1 MYEYMCTNV
10 FVYVH
15 VHTHTHTHTDKTQT
29 QTQTDE
35 LAALHKLSYASR
47 SRYTTVAFCVGLEPF
62 ERDANLERD
71 AAERDEPERFP
82 GLGHGLCGLV
92 EDVLEF
98 AVGLSGLNLL
108 NTLECGLSAFLPV
121 NDMPQTRCC
130 V

>member
-1 MYEYMCTNV
+1 MLRGL
-10 FVYVH
+10 
-15 VHTHTHTHTDKTQT
+15 DI
-29 QTQTDE
+29 
-35 LAALHKLSYASR
+35 L
-47 SRYTTVAFCVGLEPF
+47 AFCVGLEPF

-71 AAERDEPERFP
+71 AALERDEPERFP

-98 AVGLSGLNLL
+98 AVGLSGVNLL
-108 NTLECGLSAFLPV
+108 NTLECGSSAFLPV